1 MEHDVIVVKKDGQ
14 IWKIIGIVAAALA
27 VCAVAAVVLA
37 KIFGKK
43 KAVEAI
49 EAEEEVA
56 AVEEAAEAEDEAV
69 EAEEAVEEAVEE
81 VVEEAA
87 EIDAVEEN

>member
-27 VCAVAAVVLA
+27 VCAVAAVVLV

-43 KAVEAI
+43 KAVDAI
-49 EAEEEVA
+49 EAEDEVA
-56 AVEEAAEAEDEAV
+56 AVEEGAEDEAV
-69 EAEEAVEEAVEE
+69 EVEADE
-81 VVEEAA
+81 VIEDAA

>member
-27 VCAVAAVVLA
+27 VCAVAAVVLV

-43 KAVEAI
+43 KAAEAI
-49 EAEEEVA
+49 EAEEEVP
-56 AVEEAAEAEDEAV
+56 AVEEGAEDEAV
-69 EAEEAVEEAVEE
+69 EVEVEADE
-81 VVEEAA
+81 VIENAA

>member
-37 KIFGKK
+37 TKSPKVF
-43 KAVEAI
+43 AQV
-49 EAEEEVA
+49 
-56 AVEEAAEAEDEAV
+56 
-69 EAEEAVEEAVEE
+69 
-81 VVEEAA
+81 
-87 EIDAVEEN
+87 

>member
-1 MEHDVIVVKKDGQ
+1 MEHDVIVVKKEGQ
-14 IWKIIGIVAAALA
+14 FWKILGIVAAALA

-37 KIFGKK
+37 KFFGKK
-43 KAVEAI
+43 QAVEAI
-49 EAEEEVA
+49 EAEEDVA
-56 AVEEAAEAEDEAV
+56 AVEEAAEEEAV
-69 EAEEAVEEAVEE
+69 EAEEVVEEAVEE